1 MTIAVTAASGQ
12 LGRAIIRSLVDRLGP
27 DAVIGLARMPDRAAD
42 LDVQIRPGDYDDP
55 VALQASLHGVDT
67 VLLVSGMASPQD
79 RIPQHRNVMDAARKA
94 GVRKIVYTSIQGPD
108 QGTPFSPVVQSNR
121 QTEADLR
128 DSGLAWAIGRNGI
141 YIEPDLDYLD
151 SYKSAGKVANSAGDG
166 LCGYTTRDELAA
178 AYAGLLT
185 GDAHD
190 GKVVNL
196 HGAPITQARLVDLLN
211 LHFGT
216 TLTYQPVSDAE
227 FAADRTAELGDFI
240 GPIIAGIYQGIR
252 LGSYDNRS
260 DFRAVTGRDHV
271 PWDVYFA
278 AQAARLRKIR

>member
-42 LDVQIRPGDYDDP
+42 LDVRIRPGDYDDP

-121 QTEADLR
+121 QTEADIR

-151 SYKSAGKVANSAGDG
+151 NYKSAGKVANSAGDG

-178 AYAGLLT
+178 AYAELLT

-271 PWDVYFA
+271 LWDVYFA